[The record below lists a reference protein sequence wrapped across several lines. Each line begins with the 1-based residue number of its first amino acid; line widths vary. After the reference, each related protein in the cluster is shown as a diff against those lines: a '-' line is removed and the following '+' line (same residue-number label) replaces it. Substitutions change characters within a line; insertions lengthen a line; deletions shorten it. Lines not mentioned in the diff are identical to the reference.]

1 MYDNNQETNVFLWL
15 LVVKFYIK
23 MVYLGFMEVIIIKM
37 NTIYFLVT
45 PTPSPITT
53 TTTSDLIY
61 QYVLSSSLFKPDWSV
76 ALFVF

>member
-1 MYDNNQETNVFLWL
+1 MYDKNQETNVFLWL
-15 LVVKFYIK
+15 LVVKYI
-23 MVYLGFMEVIIIKM
+23 YLGFMEVIIINI
-37 NTIYFLVT
+37 NTIFFLVT